1 MRIRKPEYEALCTF
15 DPCIGIAA
23 KSLQVYGT
31 LVPSCLLERP
41 WWTGE
46 RALLSRAVRTALV
59 WRRPNHDRLESEGG
73 TPCASDA
80 DDSKIETST

>member
-1 MRIRKPEYEALCTF
+1 ME
-15 DPCIGIAA
+15 D
-23 KSLQVYGT
+23 
-31 LVPSCLLERP
+31 
-41 WWTGE
+41 WGE

-80 DDSKIETST
+80 DDSKFEPLLVHDRNLPHNQHATPQIAAL

>member
-1 MRIRKPEYEALCTF
+1 VRIRKPEYEALCTF
-15 DPCIGIAA
+15 DLCIGIAA
-23 KSLQVYGT
+23 KSQHVYGT
-31 LVPSCLLERP
+31 LASSCLLERP

-59 WRRPNHDRLESEGG
+59 WRRPNHDRLGGG

-80 DDSKIETST
+80 DDSKN